1 MNPAMRDAF
10 RTGSGV
16 DPLNLKLTLTL
27 IAVGVILVDCTWIV
41 VQLIDAYRD
50 EQIRS
55 EEVVLGLVR
64 LVILAGLVIFM
75 IV

>member
-16 DPLNLKLTLTL
+16 DPLMLKTTLTL
-27 IAVGVILVDCTWIV
+27 IAVGVILVDCTWLV
-41 VQLIDAYRD
+41 VQLIDAHRQD
-50 EQIRS
+50 ELKN
-55 EEVVLGLVR
+55 EDVVLGVVK
-64 LVILAGLVIFM
+64 LVILAGLVLFM

>member
-27 IAVGVILVDCTWIV
+27 IAVGVILVVCTWIV
-41 VQLIDAYRD
+41 LQLIDAYRD

-55 EEVVLGLVR
+55 EEVVLGLVK

>member
-16 DPLNLKLTLTL
+16 DPLNLKLTLTR
-27 IAVGVILVDCTWIV
+27 IAVGVILVVCTWIV

>member
-16 DPLNLKLTLTL
+16 DPLMLKTTLTL
-27 IAVGVILVDCTWIV
+27 IAVGVILVVCTWIV

>member
-27 IAVGVILVDCTWIV
+27 SAVGVILVVCTWIV

>member
-16 DPLNLKLTLTL
+16 DPLNLKLTLPL
-27 IAVGVILVDCTWIV
+27 IAVGVILVVCTWIV

>member
-16 DPLNLKLTLTL
+16 DPLNLKLILTL
-27 IAVGVILVDCTWIV
+27 IAVGVILVVCTWIV